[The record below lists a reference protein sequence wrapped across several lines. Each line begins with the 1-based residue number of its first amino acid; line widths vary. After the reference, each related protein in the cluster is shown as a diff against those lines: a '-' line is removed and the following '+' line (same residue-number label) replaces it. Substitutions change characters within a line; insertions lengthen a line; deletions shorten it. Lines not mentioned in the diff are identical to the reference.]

1 MATIGER
8 HVPPVRHA
16 AWEFEGIVYYGLLA
30 LVLLVV
36 LVPLALLVITSFQAL
51 DPAPGAEWSLAGW
64 RSAVEVAFHGDV
76 LWNTF
81 AITLVRTGISLPIA
95 VVIAWLLART
105 DLPCRSGLL
114 FMFWIAFFLPTL
126 PVIQGWVLILDPDF
140 GLLNRAIETLPF
152 VEDSNLDIFSWW
164 GIIFGHLVTGTVAVK
179 VILLTPI
186 FRNMDSTLE
195 EAARSCSASPL
206 EALVRIVI
214 PLMKPAILLV
224 ALIAAIRA
232 LESFEVELFLGVP
245 RGIDVYS
252 TAIYRMLNREPALYG
267 TATAMSIMILV
278 LMVPL
283 IVLHRWATTR
293 RRYDTLT
300 GRSASHPMKLGRWR
314 RPLFALLTTIVC
326 GLTVLPVIFLIVG
339 SFMRIF
345 GWFEISETWTTD
357 HWAMI
362 FRDTVFLNA
371 ARNTVFLGFGAA
383 GIGIVLYVL
392 IAYVSLR
399 TRFWARSIIDFVSW
413 VPLALPGVILGLG
426 MLLLFLEVAP
436 LRIFYGSLLPLIIVV
451 TLGGM
456 TTGVQLIKASMA
468 NLGYEIEES
477 AWSAGGTRLMAL
489 RQIVLPL
496 LMPVLLTVSV
506 LTFATAV
513 RNVSY
518 VALLSAGET
527 QPLSMLQLQ
536 YAVDGNYEAG
546 AAVGLVI
553 VAITV
558 GVAFAAHSL
567 SMRIGSG

>member
-1 MATIGER
+1 MATIRER

-16 AWEFEGIVYYGLLA
+16 AWAFEGIVYYGLFALLLA
-30 LVLLVV
+30 LVLVPFVLLVV
-36 LVPLALLVITSFQAL
+36 TSFQST
-51 DPAPGAEWSLAGW
+51 DPGAGWSLAGW

-76 LWNTF
+76 VWNTV

-105 DLPCRSGLL
+105 DLPCRDGLL
-114 FMFWIAFFLPTL
+114 FLFWVAFFLPTL
-126 PVIQGWVLILDPDF
+126 PVIQGWVLILDPEF
-140 GLLNRAIETLPF
+140 GLLNRAIEALPF
-152 VEDSNLDIFSWW
+152 VEDSKLDIFSWW
-164 GIIFGHLVTGTVAVK
+164 GIIFGHLVTGTIAVK
-179 VILLTPI
+179 VMLLTPI
-186 FRNMDSTLE
+186 FRNMDSSLE
-195 EAARSCSASPL
+195 EAARSCSANPL
-206 EALVRIVI
+206 EAMVQIVV

-232 LESFEVELFLGVP
+232 LESFEVELFLGAP

-267 TATAMSIMILV
+267 AATAMSIMILM

-283 IVLHRWATTR
+283 IVLHRRATTK

-300 GRSASHPMKLGRWR
+300 GRSTSHPMKLRRWR

-345 GWFEISETWTTD
+345 GWFEIPETWTTE
-357 HWAMI
+357 HWSTV
-362 FRDTVFLNA
+362 FRDPVFLNA
-371 ARNTVFLGFGAA
+371 VRNTVFLGFAAA
-383 GIGIVLYVL
+383 GIGTVLYVL

-399 TRFWARSIIDFVSW
+399 THFWARSIIDFVTW
-413 VPLALPGVILGLG
+413 VPLGLPGVILGLG
-426 MLLLFLEVAP
+426 LLLLFLEITP

-468 NLGYEIEES
+468 NLGNEIEES
-477 AWSAGGTRLMAL
+477 AWSVGGTRLMAL
-489 RQIVLPL
+489 RHIVLPL
-496 LMPVLLTVSV
+496 LSPVLLTVSV
-506 LTFATAV
+506 LTFVTAV

-518 VALLSAGET
+518 VALLAAGET

-536 YAVDGNYEAG
+536 YAVDGSYEAG

-558 GVAFAAHSL
+558 GVAFAARSL
-567 SMRIGSG
+567 SVRVGSG